1 MKTIVCYGDSN
12 TYGYNPENGF
22 RYEYEERWTTI
33 LQKELKDS
41 AIVIPE
47 GLNGRTTSFE
57 DELRP
62 GRNGATYLD
71 PCLHSHGPIDLVVLM
86 LGTNDLKI
94 RFQATP
100 TDIGKGIDRLIK
112 MIKSITPQKRQD
124 GQSAK
129 ILLMA
134 PPHLGDDLTEIPS
147 GEEMGFE
154 RGISY
159 SKRLAPIY
167 EDWAKFHNIE
177 FLDAAKYAKEVGA
190 TVIALVG
197 EKECPLAEYA
207 DYVFENRTAS
217 NDNLVE
223 EIYIQY
229 FALGARFMKN
239 NGEFPEYEKFI
250 DALKQ
255 MPEVLQKV
263 REDND
268 ERALAFAE
276 KHKDTKFHMCVGAGN
291 TWGETYCF
299 AMCVLEEMQWI
310 ATKSIHAAEF
320 FHGTVEMTEKDMS
333 FMLFKGEDE
342 TRPLLDRVEKFV
354 RKYSDVVQVWDTKD
368 YELKGVDPSVRG
380 LVSPLVMAAQLE
392 RVSAHFEHVRNHSL
406 EIRRYYRCL
415 DY

>member
-100 TDIGKGIDRLIK
+100 TDIGKGIDRFRRE
-112 MIKSITPQKRQD
+112 STPQD

-177 FLDAAKYAKEVGA
+177 FLDAAKYAK
-190 TVIALVG
+190 
-197 EKECPLAEYA
+197 
-207 DYVFENRTAS
+207 AS
-217 NDNLVE
+217 E
-223 EIYIQY
+223 
-229 FALGARFMKN
+229 
-239 NGEFPEYEKFI
+239 I
-250 DALKQ
+250 DACHLT
-255 MPEVLQKV
+255 
-263 REDND
+263 RESH
-268 ERALAFAE
+268 RKL
-276 KHKDTKFHMCVGAGN
+276 
-291 TWGETYCF
+291 GEMVAKKCK
-299 AMCVLEEMQWI
+299 EI
-310 ATKSIHAAEF
+310 
-320 FHGTVEMTEKDMS
+320 
-333 FMLFKGEDE
+333 
-342 TRPLLDRVEKFV
+342 
-354 RKYSDVVQVWDTKD
+354 
-368 YELKGVDPSVRG
+368 
-380 LVSPLVMAAQLE
+380 
-392 RVSAHFEHVRNHSL
+392 L
-406 EIRRYYRCL
+406 EI
-415 DY
+415 

>member
-197 EKECPLAEYA
+197 EKECPLTEYA

-223 EIYIQY
+223 ENWYEYYDSGELKYKRPIKNGKVNGVVTKYYKNGIKEIPFLEISIKGKKNHFFDYYAIIVKVRGYIYI
-229 FALGARFMKN
+229 K
-239 NGEFPEYEKFI
+239 
-250 DALKQ
+250 
-255 MPEVLQKV
+255 
-263 REDND
+263 
-268 ERALAFAE
+268 
-276 KHKDTKFHMCVGAGN
+276 
-291 TWGETYCF
+291 
-299 AMCVLEEMQWI
+299 
-310 ATKSIHAAEF
+310 KSKY
-320 FHGTVEMTEKDMS
+320 TQSKTE
-333 FMLFKGEDE
+333 
-342 TRPLLDRVEKFV
+342 
-354 RKYSDVVQVWDTKD
+354 
-368 YELKGVDPSVRG
+368 
-380 LVSPLVMAAQLE
+380 
-392 RVSAHFEHVRNHSL
+392 
-406 EIRRYYRCL
+406 
-415 DY
+415 

>member
-124 GQSAK
+124 GRSAK

-134 PPHLGDDLTEIPS
+134 PPH
-147 GEEMGFE
+147 FE

-177 FLDAAKYAKEVGA
+177 FLDAAKYAK
-190 TVIALVG
+190 
-197 EKECPLAEYA
+197 
-207 DYVFENRTAS
+207 AS
-217 NDNLVE
+217 E
-223 EIYIQY
+223 
-229 FALGARFMKN
+229 
-239 NGEFPEYEKFI
+239 I
-250 DALKQ
+250 DACHLT
-255 MPEVLQKV
+255 
-263 REDND
+263 RESH
-268 ERALAFAE
+268 RKL
-276 KHKDTKFHMCVGAGN
+276 
-291 TWGETYCF
+291 GEMVAKKCK
-299 AMCVLEEMQWI
+299 EI
-310 ATKSIHAAEF
+310 
-320 FHGTVEMTEKDMS
+320 
-333 FMLFKGEDE
+333 
-342 TRPLLDRVEKFV
+342 
-354 RKYSDVVQVWDTKD
+354 
-368 YELKGVDPSVRG
+368 
-380 LVSPLVMAAQLE
+380 
-392 RVSAHFEHVRNHSL
+392 L
-406 EIRRYYRCL
+406 EI
-415 DY
+415 

>member
-112 MIKSITPQKRQD
+112 MIKSITPQKR
-124 GQSAK
+124 
-129 ILLMA
+129 
-134 PPHLGDDLTEIPS
+134 PHLGDDLTEIPS

-177 FLDAAKYAKEVGA
+177 FLDAAKYAK
-190 TVIALVG
+190 
-197 EKECPLAEYA
+197 
-207 DYVFENRTAS
+207 AS
-217 NDNLVE
+217 E
-223 EIYIQY
+223 
-229 FALGARFMKN
+229 
-239 NGEFPEYEKFI
+239 I
-250 DALKQ
+250 DACHLT
-255 MPEVLQKV
+255 
-263 REDND
+263 RESH
-268 ERALAFAE
+268 RKL
-276 KHKDTKFHMCVGAGN
+276 
-291 TWGETYCF
+291 GEMVAKKCK
-299 AMCVLEEMQWI
+299 EI
-310 ATKSIHAAEF
+310 
-320 FHGTVEMTEKDMS
+320 
-333 FMLFKGEDE
+333 
-342 TRPLLDRVEKFV
+342 
-354 RKYSDVVQVWDTKD
+354 
-368 YELKGVDPSVRG
+368 
-380 LVSPLVMAAQLE
+380 
-392 RVSAHFEHVRNHSL
+392 L
-406 EIRRYYRCL
+406 EI
-415 DY
+415 

>member
-100 TDIGKGIDRLIK
+100 TE
-112 MIKSITPQKRQD
+112 D
-124 GQSAK
+124 GRSAK

-177 FLDAAKYAKEVGA
+177 FLDAAKYAK
-190 TVIALVG
+190 
-197 EKECPLAEYA
+197 
-207 DYVFENRTAS
+207 AS
-217 NDNLVE
+217 E
-223 EIYIQY
+223 
-229 FALGARFMKN
+229 
-239 NGEFPEYEKFI
+239 I
-250 DALKQ
+250 DACHLT
-255 MPEVLQKV
+255 
-263 REDND
+263 RESH
-268 ERALAFAE
+268 RKL
-276 KHKDTKFHMCVGAGN
+276 
-291 TWGETYCF
+291 GEMVAKKCK
-299 AMCVLEEMQWI
+299 EI
-310 ATKSIHAAEF
+310 
-320 FHGTVEMTEKDMS
+320 
-333 FMLFKGEDE
+333 
-342 TRPLLDRVEKFV
+342 
-354 RKYSDVVQVWDTKD
+354 
-368 YELKGVDPSVRG
+368 
-380 LVSPLVMAAQLE
+380 
-392 RVSAHFEHVRNHSL
+392 L
-406 EIRRYYRCL
+406 EI
-415 DY
+415 

>member
-94 RFQATP
+94 
-100 TDIGKGIDRLIK
+100 
-112 MIKSITPQKRQD
+112 
-124 GQSAK
+124 
-129 ILLMA
+129 LLMA

-177 FLDAAKYAKEVGA
+177 FLDAAKYAK
-190 TVIALVG
+190 
-197 EKECPLAEYA
+197 
-207 DYVFENRTAS
+207 AS
-217 NDNLVE
+217 E
-223 EIYIQY
+223 
-229 FALGARFMKN
+229 
-239 NGEFPEYEKFI
+239 I
-250 DALKQ
+250 DACHLT
-255 MPEVLQKV
+255 
-263 REDND
+263 RESH
-268 ERALAFAE
+268 RKL
-276 KHKDTKFHMCVGAGN
+276 
-291 TWGETYCF
+291 GEMVAKKCK
-299 AMCVLEEMQWI
+299 EI
-310 ATKSIHAAEF
+310 
-320 FHGTVEMTEKDMS
+320 
-333 FMLFKGEDE
+333 
-342 TRPLLDRVEKFV
+342 
-354 RKYSDVVQVWDTKD
+354 
-368 YELKGVDPSVRG
+368 
-380 LVSPLVMAAQLE
+380 
-392 RVSAHFEHVRNHSL
+392 L
-406 EIRRYYRCL
+406 EI
-415 DY
+415 

>member
-124 GQSAK
+124 GRSAK

-134 PPHLGDDLTEIPS
+134 PPHLGDDLTEIQVEKRWDLK
-147 GEEMGFE
+147 EESVIP
-154 RGISY
+154 R
-159 SKRLAPIY
+159 
-167 EDWAKFHNIE
+167 DWH
-177 FLDAAKYAKEVGA
+177 
-190 TVIALVG
+190 
-197 EKECPLAEYA
+197 
-207 DYVFENRTAS
+207 
-217 NDNLVE
+217 
-223 EIYIQY
+223 
-229 FALGARFMKN
+229 RFMKT
-239 NGEFPEYEKFI
+239 GQSFI
-250 DALKQ
+250 TLNFWMQQNMQKLPKS
-255 MPEVLQKV
+255 MP
-263 REDND
+263 
-268 ERALAFAE
+268 
-276 KHKDTKFHMCVGAGN
+276 
-291 TWGETYCF
+291 
-299 AMCVLEEMQWI
+299 
-310 ATKSIHAAEF
+310 AT
-320 FHGTVEMTEKDMS
+320 
-333 FMLFKGEDE
+333 
-342 TRPLLDRVEKFV
+342 
-354 RKYSDVVQVWDTKD
+354 
-368 YELKGVDPSVRG
+368 
-380 LVSPLVMAAQLE
+380 
-392 RVSAHFEHVRNHSL
+392 
-406 EIRRYYRCL
+406 
-415 DY
+415 

>member
-47 GLNGRTTSFE
+47 GLNGRTT
-57 DELRP
+57 
-62 GRNGATYLD
+62 
-71 PCLHSHGPIDLVVLM
+71 CLHSHGPIDMVVLM

-124 GQSAK
+124 GRSAK

-177 FLDAAKYAKEVGA
+177 FLDAAKYAK
-190 TVIALVG
+190 
-197 EKECPLAEYA
+197 
-207 DYVFENRTAS
+207 AS
-217 NDNLVE
+217 E
-223 EIYIQY
+223 
-229 FALGARFMKN
+229 
-239 NGEFPEYEKFI
+239 I
-250 DALKQ
+250 DACHLT
-255 MPEVLQKV
+255 
-263 REDND
+263 RESH
-268 ERALAFAE
+268 RKL
-276 KHKDTKFHMCVGAGN
+276 
-291 TWGETYCF
+291 GEMVAKKCK
-299 AMCVLEEMQWI
+299 EI
-310 ATKSIHAAEF
+310 
-320 FHGTVEMTEKDMS
+320 
-333 FMLFKGEDE
+333 
-342 TRPLLDRVEKFV
+342 
-354 RKYSDVVQVWDTKD
+354 
-368 YELKGVDPSVRG
+368 
-380 LVSPLVMAAQLE
+380 
-392 RVSAHFEHVRNHSL
+392 L
-406 EIRRYYRCL
+406 EI
-415 DY
+415 